1 MKRTKLKD
9 RKLPEYTKGEE
20 IMNMVSHIVGG
31 SIGVA
36 SFVLCVVFA
45 AIHKDGYA
53 IDDYTFKNVSSIFM
67 AYQLSYYLLFLVF
80 IMGLSLKLPS

>member
-31 SIGVA
+31 AIGVA
-36 SFVLCVVFA
+36 SFVLCVSA
-45 AIHKDGYA
+45 
-53 IDDYTFKNVSSIFM
+53 T
-67 AYQLSYYLLFLVF
+67 LLVRNTVRRTSGFDSGGF
-80 IMGLSLKLPS
+80 